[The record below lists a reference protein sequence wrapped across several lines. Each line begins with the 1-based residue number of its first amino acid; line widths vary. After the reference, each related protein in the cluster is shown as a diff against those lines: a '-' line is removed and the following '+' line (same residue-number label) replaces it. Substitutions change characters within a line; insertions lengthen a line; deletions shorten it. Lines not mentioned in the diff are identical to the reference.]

1 MAKPMPAITTQQH
14 PQQSLDFTTFFHA
27 RQEVT
32 LEVRDAHVTLCTEHY
47 MSVQYHGRLWE
58 TIPVSQRFPP
68 ETVSNK
74 CLMKQTLTVSA
85 PFILPAT
92 PLSSTYSQ
100 HPSKPCAKSLKR
112 LSVAS

>member
-1 MAKPMPAITTQQH
+1 MARPMPTITTQQRPH
-14 PQQSLDFTTFFHA
+14 QSLDSTAFFHA

-32 LEVRDAHVTLCTEHY
+32 LRVQDAHVTLCTEHY
-47 MSVQYHGRLWE
+47 VNVQYHSRSWE

-68 ETVSNK
+68 DTVSNK

-85 PFILPAT
+85 PFILPVT
-92 PLSSTYSQ
+92 PLSSPYSQ
-100 HPSKPCAKSLKR
+100 HPSYVRRALNV